1 MVKLTGWPRAIAGLG
16 LGLSLACGGAPAKSA
31 AEAGPAKDVPKTS
44 PAEAASAD
52 KVGEAPGVQ
61 DNGEVVVA
69 FTFFNG
75 TFEGALAEA
84 KAKGKLVLVD
94 VGAYWCHSCHELE
107 ENVFTLAKVGDRIRD
122 GFVAVKL
129 DAEKDQGPELTERYR
144 VQAYPTLLVLDAN
157 GVEMGRMV
165 EVADADELL
174 DGLTKIAGG
183 GDPLA
188 ALKEAAEAAPDDL
201 EARYRLA
208 LGYALAARRDEAE
221 AAYAAI
227 LAADPDNA
235 EGYAA
240 KALYNRAS
248 FLVANIDGDLE
259 GAVAGYRD
267 LQARFPK
274 SREAVRAHRSIGRQ
288 LHKLGRSD
296 EAIASLEAMIAADP
310 ADVTLKASY
319 GWFSFRQ
326 RCQPAAGLKAVEAG
340 LEAEPDNAELHYLR
354 AELAHLVGD
363 DALAR
368 TSMRRAAELE
378 PKTAYYRRQL
388 RRFEALGGADEG
400 GA

>member
-1 MVKLTGWPRAIAGLG
+1 M
-16 LGLSLACGGAPAKSA
+16 
-31 AEAGPAKDVPKTS
+31 AKDDPKTS
-44 PAEAASAD
+44 PVEAASGD
-52 KVGEAPGVQ
+52 PVGEAPGVQ
-61 DNGEVVVA
+61 ADGEVVVA
-69 FTFFNG
+69 FRFFDG
-75 TFEGALAEA
+75 TFEAALAEA

-107 ENVFTLAKVGDRIRD
+107 ENVFTLPKVGDRIRE

-188 ALKEAAEAAPDDL
+188 ALKEAAEAAPGDL

-208 LGYALAARRDEAE
+208 LGYALAARRDEAD
-221 AAYAAI
+221 AAYAAL

-235 EGYAA
+235 RGYAA

-248 FLVANIDGDLE
+248 FLVANLDGDLE
-259 GAVAGYRD
+259 GAVAVYRD

-310 ADVTLKASY
+310 ADVALKASY

-340 LEAEPDNAELHYLR
+340 IEAEPDNAELHYLR